1 MESRRV
7 ETLADGVFAIAM
19 TLLVLE
25 VKVPELP
32 DPVTGVAMVGALA
45 GLLPSVAGFAVS
57 FVILGMLWIGHH
69 NQFHFIRRV
78 DRPLL
83 WINIFYLLCIAFV
96 PFATAFITRY
106 PLQPAALLVYGGTL
120 LLGGVTHY
128 LHWNYA
134 VARGFV
140 SEEVTPEVTE
150 VMRERISMGIAV
162 YLAATLV
169 GAFLPKIGLV
179 LFACMPVLYMLPGRI
194 DPSLTEEAQ
203 APE

>member
-83 WINIFYLLCIAFV
+83 WINIFYLLCVAFV

-106 PLQPAALLVYGGTL
+106 PLQPAALLLYGGTL

>member
-1 MESRRV
+1 
-7 ETLADGVFAIAM
+7 
-19 TLLVLE
+19 
-25 VKVPELP
+25 
-32 DPVTGVAMVGALA
+32 
-45 GLLPSVAGFAVS
+45 VS

-83 WINIFYLLCIAFV
+83 WINIFYLLCVAFV

>member
-83 WINIFYLLCIAFV
+83 WINIFHLLCIAFV